1 MVMEP
6 LGRGY
11 IQPKGSSVTLD
22 ILTLKPMITTPI
34 WAVIIS
40 RLHGSSVDAQ
50 LIAVWSILPGAGLT
64 VLALVI
70 FWRLFFGSRALFAI
84 LLIVS
89 DCMRWISSGLLTVTI
104 TLPYNRAPDTR
115 TGIFALIGLIF
126 PTVYS
131 VIALATTLATN
142 EVQTAALI
150 RSEQNVGLATTGPT
164 CRPCSLTLTPSLRV
178 IEIQL
183 RRIVSMTILSHS

>member
-6 LGRGY
+6 LRRGY
-11 IQPKGSSVTLD
+11 IQPKGLSVTLA
-22 ILTLKPMITTPI
+22 ILTLKPMITTPL
-34 WAVIIS
+34 WGVIIS
-40 RLHGSSVDAQ
+40 RLHGFSVDAQ

-64 VLALVI
+64 VLALVL
-70 FWRLFFGSRALFAI
+70 FWCLFFGSRARFAI
-84 LLIVS
+84 LLIVL
-89 DCMRWISSGLLTVTI
+89 DRMRWISS
-104 TLPYNRAPDTR
+104 
-115 TGIFALIGLIF
+115 GLIF

-142 EVQTAALI
+142 EVQTVALM
-150 RSEQNVGLATTGPT
+150 RPEQHVGLATTGLT

-183 RRIVSMTILSHS
+183 RRIASLTMLSHS